1 MLQMRKLSQNQVVV
15 KCPGLPSSKPP
26 YHSTATNWV
35 HKKGPQ
41 ETSLDP
47 PPLRA
52 ALGNTD
58 LYRIRANAQPW
69 PDEVAPHFRLYWN
82 VSIKQNQTKKDCE
95 DWSSLEAEVF
105 GVPGWATMP
114 CPSPH
119 LSTALTVPSSLSL
132 NFLQYYTERLSDFL
146 PLRQVVLG
154 WILPSLYQLCLTE
167 GLKDTKVPLE
177 YTVTFS

>member
-1 MLQMRKLSQNQVVV
+1 
-15 KCPGLPSSKPP
+15 
-26 YHSTATNWV
+26 
-35 HKKGPQ
+35 
-41 ETSLDP
+41 
-47 PPLRA
+47 
-52 ALGNTD
+52 
-58 LYRIRANAQPW
+58 
-69 PDEVAPHFRLYWN
+69 
-82 VSIKQNQTKKDCE
+82 
-95 DWSSLEAEVF
+95 
-105 GVPGWATMP
+105 MP